1 MAEFVIDDI
10 DRKIIKLLVKNSKSG
25 NKEIAEKVGLTI
37 TPTYERI
44 KRLEREG
51 IIESY
56 TVKLNKKRTG
66 KGLLVF
72 CMVSLKEHN
81 ADLIKE
87 FENDVVHLKEV
98 SSCHHIA
105 GDYDYLLQIEVN
117 DIEEYQKFLKKKLAS
132 IPNIAN
138 VRSSFAMSTLK

>member
-1 MAEFVIDDI
+1 MVEFVIDDI
-10 DRKIIKLLVKNSKSG
+10 DKKILKLLVKNAKVG
-25 NKEIAEKVGLTI
+25 NKVIAEKIGLTI

-56 TVKLNKKRTG
+56 TVILNKKKTG

-72 CMVSLKEHN
+72 CSVSLKEHN
-81 ADLIKE
+81 ADLIKG

-98 SSCHHIA
+98 NSCHHIA
-105 GDYDYLLQIEVN
+105 GDFDYLLQIEVN
-117 DIEEYQKFLKKKLAS
+117 DIDEYQKFLKKKLAS

-138 VRSSFAMSTLK
+138 VRSSFAMSAVK